1 MADARV
7 DALIDGLASRLTPVR
22 RLRPPLF
29 RAAAWIGVFALVAL
43 GYYLQRN
50 GRFGLVATSPYLLPA
65 FIAAA
70 ATAVLAAV
78 AAFEISLP
86 DRSDSWIWLPLPAL
100 VLWIA
105 LSGLGCLADLG
116 QPAAWGD
123 TWAEAAGCLRVIGGS
138 AILLSPVLV
147 WMLRRSRPDRVLR
160 VALLGGLAS
169 AAGAATILMLIH
181 PHNSTV
187 LDLAVHA
194 LCIAAVIGLN
204 TLAGGLLFGRTQTRE
219 RT

>member
-7 DALIDGLASRLTPVR
+7 DALIDGLASGLTPVR
-22 RLRPPLF
+22 RLRPPLL
-29 RAAAWIGVFALVAL
+29 RAAVWLGVFALVAAA
-43 GYYLQRN
+43 YYVQRS

-65 FIAAA
+65 FVAAL

-78 AAFEISLP
+78 AAFEMSLP

-100 VLWIA
+100 ALWLA

-116 QPAAWGD
+116 RPVAWGD
-123 TWAEAAGCLRVIGGS
+123 TWEEAMGCLRVIGGS
-138 AILLSPVLV
+138 AILLSPVLI
-147 WMLRRSRPDRVLR
+147 WMLRRARPERAVR

-169 AAGAATILMLIH
+169 AAGAATILMLVH
-181 PHNSTV
+181 PHNSTL

-194 LCIAAVIGLN
+194 VCIAAVIGLN
-204 TLAGGLLFGRTQTRE
+204 TLAGGFLFGGTRTRE
-219 RT
+219 PA